1 MTIVQ
6 TVEIPNS
13 RRLFID
19 VPPEVPVGKTI
30 LTFTPAMVSKD
41 LKYAEKIWADHHNQ
55 PKELK
60 TKLEKLQGSLGENAF
75 NGLDGIEY
83 QHKVREEWEN

>member
-30 LTFTPAMVSKD
+30 LTFTPAMVSRD
-41 LKYAEKIWADHHNQ
+41 LEYAEEIWAAHHDQ
-55 PKELK
+55 PEELK

-83 QHKVREEWEN
+83 QHKVREEWDN